1 MWLGYLRTDRLPD
14 RAHTATVRD
23 ALRELAAHHHLGA
36 GDVYIEVDGPDPQAA
51 VVTEL
56 WAVHRALLL
65 EDGAHLLVP
74 SRAHLANLGQP
85 GDGVV
90 RLIRHNPRTQ
100 IYYVSPSHGGDGLH
114 TDRTSLSATGDD
126 HVLSE
131 SVVQAGLTCLPQ
143 LDVAEALLRRGWT
156 AAVQPVDATC
166 VALLADARQ
175 RTDLSAVI
183 RLLHDHDGRLVLEL
197 DEPHH
202 QRTELTPDLTTR
214 ATTRVSR
221 SGRTITRCILPG
233 RYPEPLASEMIP
245 ATTGSATL

>member
-1 MWLGYLRTDRLPD
+1 M
-14 RAHTATVRD
+14 
-23 ALRELAAHHHLGA
+23 
-36 GDVYIEVDGPDPQAA
+36 
-51 VVTEL
+51 
-56 WAVHRALLL
+56 
-65 EDGAHLLVP
+65 
-74 SRAHLANLGQP
+74 
-85 GDGVV
+85 
-90 RLIRHNPRTQ
+90 
-100 IYYVSPSHGGDGLH
+100 GGDEFMTHSL
-114 TDRTSLSATGDD
+114 TSRRLVMASAT
-126 HVLSE
+126 SRC
-131 SVVQAGLTCLPQ
+131 SRTCCVSQPCGASN
-143 LDVAEALLRRGWT
+143 DVAEALLRRGWT

-183 RLLHDHDGRLVLEL
+183 RLLYDHDGRLVLEL

-233 RYPEPLASEMIP
+233 RYPEPLAREMIP